1 MTSKIITD
9 SVRAEMKRLYREGAT
24 FTDIG
29 ERFGVTGSTVHCAI
43 DPIYAEKRRQDVNR
57 NRNRAGGYITVPSAK
72 EKGAEAVQERDP
84 IALTDTYSIRPYVIR
99 VPNRTALGTSF
110 WTEKAEYH
118 LVSLPLLSI
127 QARAA

>member
-9 SVRAEMKRLYREGAT
+9 SVRVEMKRLYREGAT

-72 EKGAEAVQERDP
+72 EKGAEVVQERDP
-84 IALTDTYSIRPYVIR
+84 IALTENYSIRPYVIR